1 MYPKPIQ
8 RVIDL
13 LMKFP
18 GVGPRQA
25 ARFAFFMVKDGNGF
39 TEELA
44 TGLHDMKASI
54 ATCSQCYRT
63 MERAEGKDFNADTDA
78 ARTATHCTHCR
89 DARRSDAVITV
100 VEKESD
106 LQNLERTGV
115 YLGLYHVLGGVISPL
130 DSESPKRLHIRDL
143 YNRVAT
149 LLNQQKSV
157 ELILGTNPTT
167 EGDMTAIY
175 IERTF
180 APIKEKSSQFKLSR
194 LGRGL
199 SLGSELEYADEV
211 TLKQALM
218 NRK

>member
-13 LMKFP
+13 LMKLP

-25 ARFAFFMVKDGNGF
+25 ARFAFFMLKENYGF
-39 TEELA
+39 AEELA
-44 TGLHDMKASI
+44 TGLRDMQANI
-54 ATCSQCYRT
+54 ITCGQCYRT
-63 MERAEGKDFNADTDA
+63 MEKNSEQEIMQ
-78 ARTATHCTHCR
+78 CTLCR
-89 DARRSDAVITV
+89 DARRNEATITV

-106 LQNLERTGV
+106 LQNLERTGA
-115 YLGLYHVLGGVISPL
+115 YTGLYHVLGGVISPL
-130 DSESPKRLHIRDL
+130 DSESPRRLHIREL

-167 EGDMTAIY
+167 EGDMTATY

-180 APIKEKSSQFKLSR
+180 APVKEKSSQFTFSR

-199 SLGSELEYADEV
+199 SLGAELEYADEM
-211 TLKQALM
+211 TLKNALM

>member
-13 LMKFP
+13 LMKLP

-25 ARFAFFMVKDGNGF
+25 ARFAFFMLKENHGF
-39 TEELA
+39 AEELA
-44 TGLHDMKASI
+44 AGLKDMQANI
-54 ATCSQCYRT
+54 ITCGQCYRT
-63 MERAEGKDFNADTDA
+63 MEKNPEQEI
-78 ARTATHCTHCR
+78 THCALCR
-89 DARRSDAVITV
+89 DARRNETTITV

-106 LQNLERTGV
+106 LQNLERTGA
-115 YLGLYHVLGGVISPL
+115 YTGLYHVLGGVISPL
-130 DSESPKRLHIRDL
+130 DSESPKKLHIRDM
-143 YNRVAT
+143 YNRVVT
-149 LLNQQKSV
+149 LLNQKKQV

-167 EGDMTAIY
+167 EGDMTAVY

-180 APIKEKSSQFKLSR
+180 APLKEKTNQFTLSR

-199 SLGSELEYADEV
+199 SLGAELEYADEI
-211 TLKQALM
+211 TLKNALM

>member
-13 LMKFP
+13 LMKLP

-25 ARFAFFMVKDGNGF
+25 ARFAFFMMKDGNGF
-39 TEELA
+39 VEELA
-44 TGLHDMKASI
+44 TGLRDMRANI
-54 ATCSQCYRT
+54 AICAQCYRT
-63 MERAEGKDFNADTDA
+63 MERVAEGSAGEDEEYGI
-78 ARTATHCTHCR
+78 THCVLCR
-89 DARRSDAVITV
+89 DSRRNNTIITV

-106 LQNLERTGV
+106 LQNLERTGA

-130 DSESPKRLHIRDL
+130 DSESPKRLHIREM

-149 LLNQQKSV
+149 LINQQKSV

-167 EGDMTAIY
+167 EGDMTALY

-180 APIKEKSSQFKLSR
+180 APIKEKSPQFKLSR

-211 TLKQALM
+211 TLKQALI
-218 NRK
+218 NRR